1 MPRTRRGPKMAILK
15 TLANGQP
22 KPTQN
27 KDEMPKSPENASKNE
42 IPEEIEMKNDKNEE
56 KIDKKDDNI
65 TMYVV
70 KDEKADDFEG
80 FYDEEAENG
89 TVTQI

>member
-1 MPRTRRGPKMAILK
+1 MAILK

-22 KPTQN
+22 KHTQN
-27 KDEMPKSPENASKNE
+27 IDEIPNSPENASKNE
-42 IPEEIEMKNDKNEE
+42 IPEEIEVKNDKNEE

-70 KDEKADDFEG
+70 KDEKPDDFEG

>member
-1 MPRTRRGPKMAILK
+1 MAILK

-27 KDEMPKSPENASKNE
+27 IDEIPKSPENASKNE
-42 IPEEIEMKNDKNEE
+42 VPEDIEMKNDKNEE
-56 KIDKKDDNI
+56 EIDKKDDNI

-70 KDEKADDFEG
+70 KDEKPDDFEG

>member
-15 TLANGQP
+15 TLANGQQ

-27 KDEMPKSPENASKNE
+27 VEIPKSPENASKNE
-42 IPEEIEMKNDKNEE
+42 NPEEIEVKIDQVEE

-70 KDEKADDFEG
+70 KDEKPDDFEG

-89 TVTQI
+89 TVIQI